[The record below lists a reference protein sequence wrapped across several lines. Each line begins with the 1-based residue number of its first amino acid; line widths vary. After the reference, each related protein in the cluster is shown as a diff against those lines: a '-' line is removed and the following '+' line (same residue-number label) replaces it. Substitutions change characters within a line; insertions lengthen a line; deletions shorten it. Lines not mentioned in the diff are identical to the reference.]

1 MKLVVS
7 ERESEALIAA
17 LTQWR
22 QRVSS
27 ALLATESV
35 RAALRVSK
43 SDATEAERLL
53 EDVSLIPVTRDL
65 LKKAGRLEPPSLRA
79 LDAIHL
85 ATAKSLGD
93 ELGVLFSYDERLL
106 EAAVDAGI
114 ATESPSEPPEVSGAD
129 TEEQPGTS

>member
-1 MKLVVS
+1 M
-7 ERESEALIAA
+7 
-17 LTQWR
+17 
-22 QRVSS
+22 
-27 ALLATESV
+27 

-65 LKKAGRLEPPSLRA
+65 LKKAGRLEPPLLRA

-85 ATAKSLGD
+85 ATATSLGD

-106 EAAVDAGI
+106 DAAVDAGI
-114 ATESPSEPPEVSGAD
+114 ATESPSEPPEASSAD